1 MGIEINVPT
10 HQSEIT
16 LKQYQKFVSIAENNE
31 DDNFIRSKMI
41 EIFCGIP
48 LTEAYKMKMNS
59 VYSVTDILE
68 DVLSAKPTLVNR
80 FVMGGVEYGLI
91 PDFDDMSLGE
101 YIDLDNNVADFQN
114 IQVAMNVLYRP
125 IKDSNKDLYNIVEYT
140 TDNPQK
146 MLDMPLDAVLG
157 SLFFLLNLG
166 MELSTHTILYSNN
179 HQQLE
184 NIQRQLISGENG
196 DGMAHFMDS
205 LTAMLQE
212 LKISLN

>member
-59 VYSVTDILE
+59 VYSVTDTLE

-80 FVMGGVEYGLI
+80 FTMGGVEYGLI

-184 NIQRQLISGENG
+184 NIQRQLISAENG

>member
-59 VYSVTDILE
+59 VYSVTDTLE

-80 FVMGGVEYGLI
+80 FTMGGVEYGLI

-166 MELSTHTILYSNN
+166 MELSAHTILYSNN

-184 NIQRQLISGENG
+184 NIQRQLISAENG

>member
-59 VYSVTDILE
+59 VYSVTDTLE

-80 FVMGGVEYGLI
+80 FTMGGVEYGLI

-125 IKDSNKDLYNIVEYT
+125 IKDSNKDLYNIVDYT

-166 MELSTHTILYSNN
+166 MELSAHTILYSNN

-184 NIQRQLISGENG
+184 NIQRQLISAENG